1 MNEERMKILGMLS
14 EGKITAEEADKLIE
28 AIEGAAGKPGRSF
41 DDRIP
46 PGADGIPKYLYVQVN
61 SLNEDGSGEPE
72 TVNVKVPMALIKA
85 GVNIASLMPEDV
97 QGEINSAMDKKGIKF
112 NLSDIKKENL
122 DEFLLALR
130 ELEVNVDGENER
142 VRIYCR

>member
-1 MNEERMKILGMLS
+1 MNEERMKILKMLS
-14 EGKITAEEADKLIE
+14 DGKITSEEADKLIE
-28 AIEGAAGKPGRSF
+28 ALGASAATSVESLTSL
-41 DDRIP
+41 
-46 PGADGIPKYLYVQVN
+46 DGLPKYLYVNVN
-61 SLNEDGSGEPE
+61 SLNQNGEE
-72 TVNVKVPMALIKA
+72 KKENVNIKVPIALIKA

-97 QGEINSAMDKKGIKF
+97 QGEINKAMDEKGVKF

-142 VRIYCR
+142 VRIFCQ

>member
-1 MNEERMKILGMLS
+1 MNEERMKILKMLG
-14 EGKITAEEADKLIE
+14 EGKITSEEADKLIE
-28 AIEGAAGKPGRSF
+28 ALGASAPKAVERTVGP
-41 DDRIP
+41 
-46 PGADGIPKYLYVQVN
+46 DGLPKYLYVNVN
-61 SLNEDGSGEPE
+61 SFKENGEE
-72 TVNVKVPMALIKA
+72 KKENVSIKVPMALIKA

-97 QGEINSAMDKKGIKF
+97 QGEINKAMDEKGVKF

-142 VRIYCR
+142 VRIYCQ